1 MDDDKTLEIVD
12 IREFKDEDIPEEFV
26 GGNKYIQEQI
36 KENKD
41 E

>member
-26 GGNKYIQEQI
+26 GGNKFVA

>member
-1 MDDDKTLEIVD
+1 MDENEKLEIVD

-26 GGNKYIQEQI
+26 GGNKFVA

>member
-26 GGNKYIQEQI
+26 GGNKFVV